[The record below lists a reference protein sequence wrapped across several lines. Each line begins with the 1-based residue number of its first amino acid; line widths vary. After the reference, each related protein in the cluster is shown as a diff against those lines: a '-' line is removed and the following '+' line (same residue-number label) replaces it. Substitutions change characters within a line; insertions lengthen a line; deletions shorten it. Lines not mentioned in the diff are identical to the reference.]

1 MVRNWATLDS
11 FVIYIC
17 MEGKVTLQ
25 DASGYEVSLHQGQSV
40 LVPAE
45 NELVKLTPQGGCKL
59 LETYIPTD
67 K

>member
-1 MVRNWATLDS
+1 M
-11 FVIYIC
+11 IYIC
-17 MEGKVTLQ
+17 MEGKVILH

-45 NELVKLTPQGGCKL
+45 NKLVRLTPQGRCKL
-59 LETYIPTD
+59 LETYIPTA